1 MIDNNINFLYQKN
14 MNKIIKEKKPEVG
27 LIHPINYTWKQMY
40 KMMNKIKRMW
50 NMNLFDIN
58 FNLDMQELSKIIFQ
72 NLQNC
77 EKIPNLKSKNN
88 ILETDFLSFFQSS
101 LLDILPKEKNL
112 YDLYDTLFLKKQY
125 IPKKDALFEDLILNF
140 KDMFYKI
147 EKSQKSKKQL
157 EKLRWYFILDKI
169 TFSEDD
175 KIDKFKNFIDFSDEV
190 DNLNDYFNEVEKKAI
205 YEEYEKNKN
214 KKLSDNFEETYEKY
228 IINDELVD
236 KLLKIEKNK
245 FFYLIKLIY
254 LSINIFCK
262 SSISHLLYT
271 YINFQEKNED
281 SKIMLIHKYLKSFNN
296 FVDSCIIINEKC
308 ANVNIAMNYL
318 YKSLF
323 EDNKNFPKF
332 SIYRMCL
339 KIWFKE
345 LNTHLIG
352 DNTLLYEIN
361 NIISSA
367 FSENLREDLFN
378 KMEEKTKNNSFQAR
392 SYNTER
398 SQIFNFNTSYNL
410 FNSFPIMNDDIT
422 FNNFF
427 GSVNTYENSDR
438 QYKIMSKGLSII
450 CDTFSNEYTAYFL
463 NFSLIDTN
471 SFYDNLVYGFEDSIK
486 YYIEEVFNDYIYD
499 KKVSAKIVLDNILEY
514 FDNYFYKN
522 FIIPNLRNKIYETVF
537 LCIKHNLLKYSKNK
551 YLNEKNDIT
560 TQQTSVF
567 SSATTNWCSNNNLIN
582 SSIFGLDDDDELEK
596 NFNKTENFEF
606 KTEEFKKE
614 IINYIIKN
622 TSNNNKDNK
631 SLYNQIEQKLD
642 IINKQINLYDLFITN
657 AKWHNEH
664 INIIKE
670 TDEKVITEIT
680 KIKFKNN
687 IDIPFEYDYIN
698 RNLLSYSLQYDWDFI
713 KKANILINYFK
724 INDDEN
730 EKFEY
735 MEEDNNDFGY
745 IGPDNDGQFN
755 LKQSVFGF

>member
-147 EKSQKSKKQL
+147 EKSQKSKKQF

-169 TFSEDD
+169 NFSEDD

-236 KLLKIEKNK
+236 KLLKFEKNK

-296 FVDSCIIINEKC
+296 FVDSCTVINEKC

-560 TQQTSVF
+560 TQQNSVF

-582 SSIFGLDDDDELEK
+582 SSIFGLDDDDMEK

-622 TSNNNKDNK
+622 TSNNSKDNK

-698 RNLLSYSLQYDWDFI
+698 RSLLSYSLQYDWDFI

-735 MEEDNNDFGY
+735 MEEDNNDFDF